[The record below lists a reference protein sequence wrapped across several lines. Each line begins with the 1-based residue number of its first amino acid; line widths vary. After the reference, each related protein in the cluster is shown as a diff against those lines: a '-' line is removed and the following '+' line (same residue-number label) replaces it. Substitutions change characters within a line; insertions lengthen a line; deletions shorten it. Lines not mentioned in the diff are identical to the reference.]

1 MEQIKIIFADLD
13 LTLLHSD
20 GTLSDYTV
28 SVLNQCR
35 KKGILIGFCTSR
47 GITRVEEYAQK
58 IHPEIKICNA
68 GATIYFN
75 DKLIHS
81 QGFSVK
87 ETQALL
93 SQTYK
98 VLGSNAEIT
107 VDTADDFF
115 WNKKEDKSTRYGN
128 EAKYNDLK
136 NFPYPAIKF
145 CAALTDEKK
154 AKEIASA
161 VDGCCYVAFSDIP
174 WYKFSPA
181 SSTKENGIK
190 FISEYLNIPLA
201 QMISFGDDFT
211 DMGMLKTTG
220 KGIAM
225 ENAIAQVKQ
234 IATEI
239 TLSCDNDGVAYYIEK
254 NIL

>member
-1 MEQIKIIFADLD
+1 M
-13 LTLLHSD
+13 
-20 GTLSDYTV
+20 
-28 SVLNQCR
+28 
-35 KKGILIGFCTSR
+35 
-47 GITRVEEYAQK
+47 
-58 IHPEIKICNA
+58 
-68 GATIYFN
+68 
-75 DKLIHS
+75 
-81 QGFSVK
+81 
-87 ETQALL
+87 L

-115 WNKKEDKSTRYGN
+115 WNKKEGKSTRYGN